1 MKKALLVL
9 TAIMLVFAIAG
20 CSNGTASKSSTPTPG
35 PGGVDLVEKVVYQMS
50 EDMDGVQALTPGNIT
65 FPSGAD
71 AVNPIKPLIKS
82 GDVPSHLEYFRAVER
97 EGTISLQ
104 YKTVADWG
112 PGIDLANKEFAY
124 YVGDKIEIKGEILSM
139 PSGGKIQLNKYV
151 NSENATIGGSST
163 VISAAGPIDWNI
175 TLAEAD
181 MDNITKGASGGGPA
195 GIRLEARGV
204 GGIEVRIDEIII
216 KGKRPSVIVALPAPV
231 LTLTGSVLSWQA
243 IPGAAGYALYNGND
257 STPFFNTSDTQYNLA
272 GLEPGTHSIT
282 VVAKGV
288 SGISKDSP
296 KSAAVSYTK
305 EAGPTLPTGFFELGP
320 PHNGTNTWFTNGR
333 DGNTTNLT
341 AAKLAGAKYLIL
353 ELESVVEQNGFGTIQ
368 PALQTTSDGDSWH
381 DQAVSGG
388 WNKPEAANGQ
398 WDIAYNTVD
407 TFYIVI
413 DLTQLPFWSGF
424 VSSTDTD
431 TKAKILLNSKPSQI
445 NITNGYL
452 ADTTVSLTKP
462 ATALSLNSSYGW
474 AAKTVPELTP

>member
-9 TAIMLVFAIAG
+9 TTIMLVFAVAG

-181 MDNITKGASGGGPA
+181 MDNITKGATGGGPA
-195 GIRLEARGV
+195 GIRLEARGA

-216 KGKRPSVIVALPAPV
+216 KGLRPSAIVALPAPV
-231 LTLTGSVLSWQA
+231 LTLDESLLTWQA
-243 IPGAAGYALYNGND
+243 VSGAAGYAIYTNAD
-257 STPFFNTSDTQYNLA
+257 DTAPRTTSNTQFNLA
-272 GLEPGTHSIT
+272 TLEPGEYSIT

-288 SGISKDSP
+288 PGISKDSP
-296 KSAAVSYTK
+296 KSAPVSYTK
-305 EAGPTLPTGFFELGP
+305 AAGPTLPAGFFELGP
-320 PHNGTNTWFTNGR
+320 PDGGWGSVGSDTNPITA
-333 DGNTTNLT
+333 LT
-341 AAKLAGAKYLIL
+341 FDIFKVSKYLIL
-353 ELESVVEQNGFGTIQ
+353 EVESKNAGGFGGIGIAVQ
-368 PALQTTSDGDSWH
+368 SNADSWGWH
-381 DQAVSGG
+381 EYKTGDWTNTPSGTSIG
-388 WNKPEAANGQ
+388 S
-398 WDIAYNTVD
+398 IY
-407 TFYIVI
+407 YIIV
-413 DLTQLPFWSGF
+413 DLTSLDSGSAWTAATG
-424 VSSTDTD
+424 SSGTQG
-431 TKAKILLNSKPSQI
+431 KFALNNVPTSSIDIK
-445 NITNGYL
+445 NGYL
-452 ADTTVSLTKP
+452 SSVILTMPADGSVFNHASNRNCT
-462 ATALSLNSSYGW
+462 GW
-474 AAKTVPELTP
+474 ASKTVPPLKN